1 MAVTEEPTTTSNDET
16 NVPVDSMIVQ
26 EGSADIDA
34 ADANDVEN
42 EPKDKAG
49 MIKKALIALILLG
62 FIIFVIVDSQTNNFV
77 RDGIVSF
84 LDWVEEN
91 VVWGV
96 LVFIVVYFLATICF
110 VPGSILTLG
119 AGFVFSAALD
129 SLWKGILLGTAAVF
143 VGASAGAIASFLL
156 GRYLF
161 RDCCVGAITE
171 KYKIFQAIDNALTNN
186 GLKIMTL
193 LRLSPII
200 PFNILNYAAGV
211 TGVQFWHYAVAC
223 VGMLPGTVLYVF
235 FGASAGSLLAI
246 AGSEEASEDED
257 DSPPLWL
264 TLTFTIVGIIFGIV
278 AVGVTSYYAKKELDK
293 VLENEEEDGNNDEGE
308 GDEEEQPPADE
319 KSM

>member
-1 MAVTEEPTTTSNDET
+1 MIPA
-16 NVPVDSMIVQ
+16 DSMIVQ
-26 EGSADIDA
+26 EGSADIDIDA
-34 ADANDVEN
+34 AGANEEEN
-42 EPKDKAG
+42 QPKDKAG
-49 MIKKALIALILLG
+49 MIKKALIGLVLVA

-91 VVWGV
+91 VVGGV
-96 LVFIVVYFLATICF
+96 LVFIVVYFLATVCF

-129 SLWKGILLGTAAVF
+129 SLGWGILLGTAAVF

-186 GLKIMTL
+186 GLKIMIL

-223 VGMLPGTVLYVF
+223 IGMLPGTVLYVF
-235 FGASAGSLLAI
+235 FGASAGSLVAI
-246 AGSEEASEDED
+246 AGSDEEASEDED
-257 DSPPLWL
+257 EGPALWI
-264 TLTFTIVGIIFGIV
+264 TLTATIVGIVFGIV

-293 VLENEEEDGNNDEGE
+293 VLEMENEGEDGNNGE
-308 GDEEEQPPADE
+308 GDDEEQPADE